1 MTSARR
7 LLKTIAAIVIAMFLI
22 GAAGCGGDDNA
33 DEGPGGL
40 TSVTLMLPVQD
51 VIQFHSLYLA
61 DELGYYEDEGLDL
74 KLEVADGS
82 SAAVQQL
89 VAGNA
94 DAGLPAP
101 SAFLQAVAQGQN
113 LRWVYSYQFS
123 NIFDIATPADSDIKS
138 IEDLAGGKLGISELS
153 GGEVPL
159 VRGVLREAGLQEGED
174 VELVPVGEGSALTVD
189 ALESGQIDAYSSS
202 LPDIAAIELA
212 GIDMTTILPDEVASF
227 PADGLVV
234 TADYLESNTDTVEGL
249 ARAITKASVYADA
262 NRDAAFDLARKIAP
276 EEFEDEEFA
285 ERAWD
290 VAVDL
295 RTPPPELADAP
306 IGSLDREA
314 WQTYHDFLLEG
325 SAEEGGLG
333 QAVDLDTVLDDAVLK
348 DANDFDREAVAD
360 EANEAGS

>member
-1 MTSARR
+1 MFV
-7 LLKTIAAIVIAMFLI
+7 IAA
-22 GAAGCGGDDNA
+22 AACGGDDD
-33 DEGPGGL
+33 DEDSGGV

-61 DELGYYEDEGLDL
+61 DELGYFEDEDLDVTF
-74 KLEVADGS
+74 EVADGS

-94 DAGLPAP
+94 DAALPAP
-101 SAFLQAVAQGQN
+101 SAFLQAVAQGQD

-123 NIFDIATPADSDIKS
+123 NIFDLATPADSDIES
-138 IEDLAGGKLGISELS
+138 IEDLEGRKLGISELS

-174 VELVPVGEGSALTVD
+174 VELVPVGEGSALTVE
-189 ALESGQIDAYSSS
+189 ALESGEVDAYSSS

-212 GIDMTTILPDEVASF
+212 GIDMTTILPEEAADF

-234 TADYLESNTDTVEGL
+234 TAEYLESNTDAVEGL
-249 ARAITKASVYADA
+249 ARAITQATVYADA
-262 NRDAAFDLARKIAP
+262 NRDAAFELASEIAP

-285 ERAWD
+285 QRAWD

-295 RTPPPELADAP
+295 RTPPPELADEP
-306 IGSLDREA
+306 TGSLDREA
-314 WQTYHDFLLEG
+314 WQTYHDFLAEG
-325 SAEEGGLG
+325 SEEEGGLR
-333 QAVDLDTVLDDAVLK
+333 QPVELDSVLDDAVLE
-348 DANDFDREAVAD
+348 DANDFDREAIAD
-360 EANEAGS
+360 EANKAGS